1 MYDAIIIGGGL
12 GGLTVA
18 IELAKK
24 GFSVIVIEK
33 HTYPFHKVC
42 GEYISNEVRPYLE
55 YIGLDINNLGA
66 SRINQFQLT
75 SVRGRIIHSPLQMGG
90 FGISRYTMDYELYK
104 IALKLG
110 VKFELNTSVEDTQ
123 RINDTFFID
132 TNTNKTFQAKILIGS
147 YGKRARVDKI
157 IQRPIPKQATSYLG
171 IKYHISLDYPK
182 DLISL
187 HNFDGGYC
195 GISAIEDNKYCLCYL
210 SVTSNLKNKS
220 GIKQMEEDVLYKNP
234 FLKDIFTK
242 AEFLFKKP
250 EVINEVVF
258 VSKSQVHQNIIMIG
272 DSAGL
277 ITPLAGNGMSIAI
290 RSGFMAAQLIT
301 EFLFGN
307 INRPELEKLY
317 KSNWNSNFKNQ
328 LWRGRQLQ
336 KLFGKEKTSELAIAF
351 LNNLPMLMPL
361 IIRSTHGKVL
371 KFDH

>member
-18 IELAKK
+18 IELARK

-55 YIGLDINNLGA
+55 YIGLAIAQLGA
-66 SRINQFQLT
+66 STINKFQLT
-75 SVRGRIIHSPLQMGG
+75 SIRGTKINFPLQMGG
-90 FGISRYTMDYELYK
+90 FGLSRYTMDYELYK
-104 IALKLG
+104 IAVKLG
-110 VKFELNTSVEDTQ
+110 VKFELNASVEDSQ
-123 RINDTFFID
+123 RINDTFFVD
-132 TNTNKTFQAKILIGS
+132 TNTNKTFQAKILIGA
-147 YGKRARVDKI
+147 YGKRAKVDKI
-157 IQRPIPKQATSYLG
+157 IQRPIPKQRTSYLG

-187 HNFDGGYC
+187 HNFNGGYC

-220 GIKQMEEDVLYKNP
+220 SIKQMEEDILFKNP
-234 FLKDIFTK
+234 CLKDIFSR

-258 VSKSQVHQNIIMIG
+258 VNKSQVHENIIMVG

-290 RSGFMAAQLIT
+290 RSGFLAAQLIT
-301 EFLFGN
+301 EFLQRK
-307 INRPELEKLY
+307 INRNELERLY
-317 KSNWNSNFKNQ
+317 MSNWNSNFRNQ

-336 KLFGKEKTSELAIAF
+336 KLFGKEKTSELAITF
-351 LNNLPMLMPL
+351 LNNLPLLMPL
-361 IIRSTHGKVL
+361 IIRSTHGKIL
-371 KFDH
+371 EFDH

>member
-1 MYDAIIIGGGL
+1 MYDAIVIGGGL

-18 IELAKK
+18 IELAGN

-55 YIGLDINNLGA
+55 HIGLDICQLGA
-66 SRINQFQLT
+66 ANINKFQLT
-75 SVRGRIIHSPLQMGG
+75 SVKGKTLNSPLQMGG
-90 FGISRYTMDYELYK
+90 FGISRYTLDYELYK
-104 IALKLG
+104 IALNLG
-110 VKFELNTSVEDTQ
+110 VQFELNASVEDTQ
-123 RINDTFFID
+123 RINETFFVD
-132 TNTNKTFQAKILIGS
+132 TNTNKTFQAKVLIGS
-147 YGKRARVDKI
+147 YGKRAKVDKI

-195 GISAIEDNKYCLCYL
+195 GISAIEDNKLCLCYL
-210 SVTSNLKNKS
+210 TVASNLKNKS
-220 GIKQMEEDVLYKNP
+220 GIKQMEEEILCKNP
-234 FLKDIFTK
+234 LLKEIFTK
-242 AEFLFKKP
+242 ADFLFKKP

-258 VSKSQVHQNIIMIG
+258 VTKSKVHESIIMVG

-290 RSGFMAAQLIT
+290 RSGFLAAKLIT
-301 EFLFGN
+301 EFLRET
-307 INRPELEKLY
+307 INRNELEKLY
-317 KSNWNSNFKNQ
+317 TSNWNNNFRNQ

-351 LNNLPMLMPL
+351 LNNLPALMPL
-361 IIRSTHGKVL
+361 VIRSTHGKEL
-371 KFDH
+371 KFE